1 MQYITSLTSK
11 GQATIPVAL
20 RRKLKI
26 RPGQKVLFEENGNSQ
41 VVIKRLLSVSEL
53 KGSLKTNIKW
63 NKKKADE
70 AVGKMLAK
78 RYERKITGY

>member
-1 MQYITSLTSK
+1 MQYITSVTSK
-11 GQATIPVAL
+11 GQATIPAAI

-26 RPGQKVLFEENGNSQ
+26 QTGQKVLFEEIGNNQ
-41 VVIKRLLSVSEL
+41 IIIKRLLSVSEL

-63 NKKKADE
+63 DKKKAHK

-78 RYERKITGY
+78 RYERKITGH

>member
-1 MQYITSLTSK
+1 MQYITSVTSK
-11 GQATIPVAL
+11 GQATIPAAI

-26 RPGQKVLFEENGNSQ
+26 QTGQKVLFEEIGNNQ
-41 VVIKRLLSVSEL
+41 IIIKRLLSVSEL

-63 NKKKADE
+63 DKKKAQA

-78 RYERKITGY
+78 RYERKITGH